1 MNMLSKAVIAL
12 MVCALPVAPMW
23 AQQTTTPPVPL
34 SQTTLTNGTVTPMT
48 KDELKAQRKAQKE
61 QEKADNANA
70 KAAKSQAKAKKDQ
83 DKALQ
88 DQEKANGTVPKS

>member
-1 MNMLSKAVIAL
+1 MKMYSKIAMAVLA
-12 MVCALPVAPMW
+12 CALPLTTI
-23 AQQTTTPPVPL
+23 AQETTPPPAPV
-34 SQTTLTNGTVTPMT
+34 SQTTLNNSTGTPMT
-48 KDELKAQRKAQKE
+48 KDELKAQRKAQKQ
-61 QEKADNANA
+61 QEKAASANA